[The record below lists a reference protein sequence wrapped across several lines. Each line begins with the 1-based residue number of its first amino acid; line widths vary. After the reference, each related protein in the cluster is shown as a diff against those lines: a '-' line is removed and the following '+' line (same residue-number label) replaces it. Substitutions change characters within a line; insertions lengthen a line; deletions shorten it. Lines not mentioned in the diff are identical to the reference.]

1 MGTVLGQ
8 QLVNALQL
16 GSAYALLA
24 VGYTMVYGV
33 LRMINFAH
41 ADVFMI
47 AAYIGFAVF
56 NVLHLTSGVAAFII
70 CILAAMAGA
79 AALSLIIER
88 VAYRPIRNAPRLS
101 AMITAIGV
109 SLVLE
114 HGSRA
119 LPFPGPAFRRYPD
132 LIAPARFQI
141 GGIFFTQTVVFTLA
155 TSVVLMLVLTYIV
168 SRTMIGKAM
177 RACSFDKEAALLM
190 GIDINRIIA
199 YTFAIGAAE
208 AGAAGVMWSL
218 AYPMIDPYMGLMPGI
233 KAFVSAVLGGIG
245 SVPGALL
252 GGLILGGTETAI
264 AAFLPSMYRD
274 ALAFTILAAV
284 LIFRPTG
291 LFGVGVVEKV

>member
-1 MGTVLGQ
+1 MLTILAQ
-8 QLVNALQL
+8 QLINALQL

-33 LRMINFAH
+33 LKLINFAH

-47 AAYIGFAVF
+47 GAYIGFFIF
-56 NVLHLTSGVAAFII
+56 NSLGLASGVMAFILCMVI
-70 CILAAMAGA
+70 AMIGA
-79 AALSLIIER
+79 ALLAVLIER
-88 VAYRPIRNAPRLS
+88 IAYRPLRTAPRLS

-119 LPFPGPAFRRYPD
+119 APFIGPTYRRYPEI
-132 LIAPARFQI
+132 IAATRFEI
-141 GGIFFTQTVVFTLA
+141 GGVFFTSALV
-155 TSVVLMLVLTYIV
+155 VVLLTSIVLMVLLTYVV

-177 RACSFDKEAALLM
+177 RACSYDKEAALLM
-190 GIDINRIIA
+190 GIDINRIIT

-208 AGAAGVMWSL
+208 AGAAGVMWAL
-218 AYPMIDPYMGLMPGI
+218 AYPMIDPYMGMMPGI
-233 KAFVSAVLGGIG
+233 KAFVSAVVGGIG
-245 SVPGALL
+245 SVPGALV
-252 GGLILGGTETAI
+252 GGYILGGVETLT

-274 ALAFTILAAV
+274 ALAFTVLAIV

-291 LFGVGVVEKV
+291 LFGIGVLEKV

>member
-1 MGTVLGQ
+1 MITVIGQ

-16 GSAYALLA
+16 GSSYALLA

-41 ADVFMI
+41 ADVFMVG
-47 AAYIGFAVF
+47 AYIGFAVF
-56 NVLHLTSGVAAFII
+56 TTLGLSSGVAAFVI
-70 CILAAMAGA
+70 CVAVAMAGA
-79 AALSLIIER
+79 ASLAVIIER
-88 VAYRPIRNAPRLS
+88 VAYRPIRTAPRLS

-119 LPFPGPAFRRYPD
+119 LPFPGPDFRRYPY
-132 LIAPARFQI
+132 IMAPTRFEV
-141 GGIFFTQTVVFTLA
+141 GGIFFTGAVTVGLV
-155 TSVVLMLVLTYIV
+155 TSFILMMLLTYIV
-168 SRTMIGKAM
+168 TRTMIGKAM
-177 RACSFDKEAALLM
+177 RACSYDKEAALLM

-208 AGAAGVMWSL
+208 AGAAGVMWAL
-218 AYPMIDPYMGLMPGI
+218 VYPMIDPYMALMPGI

-245 SVPGALL
+245 SVPGALA
-252 GGLILGGTETAI
+252 GGFILGGVETAT

-274 ALAFTILAAV
+274 ALAFTVLAIV

-291 LFGVGVVEKV
+291 LFGMGVLEKV

>member
-47 AAYIGFAVF
+47 SAYVGFAVF
-56 NVLHLTSGVAAFII
+56 NGLHLASGVTAFII

-79 AALSLIIER
+79 ATLSVIIER
-88 VAYRPIRNAPRLS
+88 VAYRPIRTAPRLS

-119 LPFPGPAFRRYPD
+119 LPFPGPDFRRYPE
-132 LIAPARFQI
+132 LIAPQRFQI
-141 GGIFFTQTVVFTLA
+141 GGIFFTQTLVFVLA
-155 TSVVLMLVLTYIV
+155 TSVILMLVLTYIV

-218 AYPMIDPYMGLMPGI
+218 AYPMIDPYMGMMPGI

-252 GGLILGGTETAI
+252 GGLILGGIETAI

-274 ALAFTILAAV
+274 ALAFTVLAAV
-284 LIFRPTG
+284 LVFRPTG

>member
-33 LRMINFAH
+33 LRMINFSH

-56 NVLHLTSGVAAFII
+56 NGLHMTSGVAAFII
-70 CILAAMAGA
+70 CLLAAMAGA
-79 AALSLIIER
+79 AALSVIIER

-119 LPFPGPAFRRYPD
+119 LPFPGPDFRRYPE
-132 LIAPARFQI
+132 LIAPQRFQI
-141 GGIFFTQTVVFTLA
+141 GGIFFTQTLVFVLA
-155 TSVVLMLVLTYIV
+155 TSVILMLVLTYIV

-177 RACSFDKEAALLM
+177 RACSFDKEAVLLM

-218 AYPMIDPYMGLMPGI
+218 AYPMIDPYMGMMPGI

-252 GGLILGGTETAI
+252 GGLVLGGVETAI

-274 ALAFTILAAV
+274 ALAFTVLAAV

-291 LFGVGVVEKV
+291 LFGVGMVEKV